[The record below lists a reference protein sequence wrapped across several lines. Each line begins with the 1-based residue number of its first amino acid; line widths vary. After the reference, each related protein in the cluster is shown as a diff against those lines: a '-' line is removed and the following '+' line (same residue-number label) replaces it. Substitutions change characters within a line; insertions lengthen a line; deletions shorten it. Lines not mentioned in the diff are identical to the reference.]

1 MDTGLNVRKRLT
13 ELAEKAY
20 RENRY
25 IFTDFL
31 NISQLSAYHE
41 MKKEFIQTGSS
52 LFGGC
57 PECERCVVRFGSE
70 DTLGYDQ
77 PFPIAV
83 LKIAPVNPKFAEK
96 LTHRDYLGSIIGLGL
111 EREKIG
117 DIIIKESEDK
127 RIGQIAFIFVIDS
140 ISDYIIENLGYVK
153 HTHVSVTV
161 SETFPDE
168 ARPHLEEESII
179 VSSNRLDAIISRI
192 YKFSRDGALKHITEG
207 KVFVNGITRTENA
220 KPLKDGDIVSVR
232 GKGKFIMSGVG
243 GTTKKDKIYINI
255 QKYI

>member
-127 RIGQIAFIFVIDS
+127 RIGQIASSRLELTIIDS
-140 ISDYIIENLGYVK
+140 
-153 HTHVSVTV
+153 
-161 SETFPDE
+161 
-168 ARPHLEEESII
+168 
-179 VSSNRLDAIISRI
+179 SSR
-192 YKFSRDGALKHITEG
+192 
-207 KVFVNGITRTENA
+207 
-220 KPLKDGDIVSVR
+220 
-232 GKGKFIMSGVG
+232 
-243 GTTKKDKIYINI
+243 
-255 QKYI
+255 

>member
-1 MDTGLNVRKRLT
+1 MDTGLDVKKRLN
-13 ELAEKAY
+13 ELADKAY

-25 IFTDFL
+25 VFTDFL

-41 MKKEFIQTGSS
+41 MKKDFIQTGSS

-70 DTLGYDQ
+70 EALGYDQ

-83 LKIAPVNPKFAEK
+83 LRIAPVNPKYAEK
-96 LTHRDYLGSIIGLGL
+96 LTHRDYLGSVIGLGL

-117 DIIIKESEDK
+117 DIIIKNSDDPK
-127 RIGQIAFIFVIDS
+127 KGQIAYIFVIDS
-140 ISDYIIENLGYVK
+140 IADYIIENLSYVK
-153 HTHVSVTV
+153 HTHVSVTL
-161 SETFPDE
+161 SESIPEE

-192 YKFSRDGALKHITEG
+192 YKLSRDSALKHITEG

-220 KPLKDGDIVSVR
+220 KPLKDGDVVSVR
-232 GKGKFIMSGVG
+232 GMGKFIMAGVG